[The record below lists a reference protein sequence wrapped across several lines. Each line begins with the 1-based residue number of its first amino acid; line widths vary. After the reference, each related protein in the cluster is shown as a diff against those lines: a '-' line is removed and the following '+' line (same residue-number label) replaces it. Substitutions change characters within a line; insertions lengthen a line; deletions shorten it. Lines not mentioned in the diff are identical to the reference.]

1 MKNNRKQ
8 NRELVINTIICFTL
22 IITAVIYTGNQVFN
36 LVEKKTAKKEFA
48 IILKEEK
55 ENGKILSDKSE
66 KLQNN
71 PEYAARY
78 LRGSNHYSKP
88 GEKIFIFD

>member
-22 IITAVIYTGNQVFN
+22 VITALVYTGDQIFN
-36 LVEKKTAKKEFA
+36 IYEKKSAKKDLTVE
-48 IILKEEK
+48 LKEVKEK
-55 ENGKILSDKSE
+55 GEILADESE
-66 KLQNN
+66 KLKN

-88 GEKIFIFD
+88 GEKILIID

>member
-22 IITAVIYTGNQVFN
+22 IITAVVYTGDQVIK
-36 LVEKKTAKKEFA
+36 LIEKKSAKKALTVE
-48 IILKEEK
+48 LHEEK
-55 ENGKILSDKSE
+55 ENGAILADESE
-66 KLQNN
+66 KLKNN

-78 LRGSNHYSKP
+78 FRISNHYSKP

>member
-22 IITAVIYTGNQVFN
+22 IITSIVYTGDQLYKFYSRKITKQDL
-36 LVEKKTAKKEFA
+36 LVE
-48 IILKEEK
+48 LKEEK
-55 ENGKILSDKSE
+55 ENGEFLKDKSE
-66 KLQNN
+66 KLKN

-88 GEKIFIFD
+88 GEKILILD